1 MSAARYI
8 AVFGEERFP
17 SGDND
22 ALPLQH
28 LTQLSL
34 GADVHLWTSDHAI
47 RIGEFGVIIGH
58 LFTRSLPSVRVE
70 GLTPEQVEQIRKTS
84 GASLMQDFW
93 GGYVAVVRG
102 ENDEILIIR
111 DPSGA
116 VPAFW
121 KTDGK
126 RLFAMSEVGDV
137 QLVSGIRPSIDP
149 ERLAAFLWAPHL
161 IGTQTSLAGVR
172 ELLGG
177 QKLMWRRGDCGVSE
191 IWSPWDH
198 VELGPAS
205 RRAEHITVL
214 RETVLDCVRAWGNCF
229 SSIVLGLS
237 GGLDSSIVAAGLRQ
251 SSAYFR
257 CLTMIGPGADGD
269 ERPYADIVTGTYGL
283 NVAHEPYRL
292 EDIDTARGF
301 LTHLPWPTGTLFA
314 QGIAATH
321 QRLAQEKPIDAIF
334 TGNGGDMIFCSMHSV
349 TPLVDL
355 LRARAKPS
363 ALWRTAIDIADIT
376 GADIFTIFRKAIAR
390 AFKPVLHALP
400 GGDKS
405 FLDPELLARALDKAE
420 PHPWL
425 RPPAGIMPGRAAHAA
440 MIKRSQIGH
449 EFYPR
454 ADGPVSVAP
463 LLSQPIMELCLRI
476 PSWEWT
482 RGGIDRSAVRRAFQ
496 GALPA
501 ATLQRRSKGGP
512 GGFMQQIY
520 QKKSEQIRDILTDGG
535 LQRLGILDGKLLPTD
550 LIATPGTASPVPA
563 RLMMLA
569 AADGW
574 VQAWPAR

>member
-1 MSAARYI
+1 MSAPRYI
-8 AVFGEERFP
+8 AVFGEEHFP
-17 SGDND
+17 SGDSD
-22 ALPLQH
+22 ALQSQGLNP
-28 LTQLSL
+28 LSL
-34 GADVHLWTSDHAI
+34 GAGVHLWTSDHAI

-58 LFTRSLPSVRVE
+58 LFTRSLPSVRVG
-70 GLTPEQVEQIRKTS
+70 GLTSEQAERIHKTS

-93 GGYVAVVRG
+93 GGYVAVVRCEDG
-102 ENDEILIIR
+102 RILIIR

-116 VPAFW
+116 VPVFW

-126 RLFAMSEVGDV
+126 RLFVVSELGDV
-137 QLVSGIRPSIDP
+137 QLVSAIRSCIDP

-161 IGTQTSLAGVR
+161 IGAQTCLTGVR

-177 QKLMWRRGDCGVSE
+177 QKLMWRSGNCGVSE
-191 IWSPWDH
+191 IWSPWEH
-198 VELGPAS
+198 VELAPAS
-205 RRAEHITVL
+205 RRADHIVVL
-214 RETVLDCVRAWGNCF
+214 RETILDCIRAWGDCF

-251 SSAYFR
+251 SSACFR

-269 ERPYADIVTGTYGL
+269 ERHYAGIVTGTYGL
-283 NVAHEPYRL
+283 NVAHEHYRL
-292 EDIDTARGF
+292 EDIDPARGF

-376 GADIFTIFRKAIAR
+376 GADVFTIFRKAIAR
-390 AFKPVLHALP
+390 AFKPNLHALP

-405 FLDPELLARALDKAE
+405 FLNPELLARALDNAE

-425 RPPAGIMPGRAAHAA
+425 RPPAGILPGRTAHVA

-482 RGGIDRSAVRRAFQ
+482 RGGIDRSAVRRAFH

-520 QKKSEQIRDILTDGG
+520 QKKSEQIRDILIDGG
-535 LQRLGILDGKLLPTD
+535 LQRLGIFDGKLLPTD

-569 AADGW
+569 AADSW
-574 VQAWPAR
+574 VQAWPSR